1 MRAINILYG
10 KHRILLARMH
20 IMPMGQWKNLL
31 NKMFSREGTYVMFT
45 STHTAANYNV
55 ESKTTQDPIAN
66 WVERS
71 VYFFGKSASI
81 STMHVLGL
89 CFCERHHDHAT
100 PIKENI

>member
-55 ESKTTQDPIAN
+55 ESKNTQDPIAN